1 MFVYVCGK
9 KLFKTRTSALKG
21 EGSEPRL
28 RGGITCV
35 ISQPLQLGGLGCDVF
50 SCFGIG
56 VGWCVGE
63 FEKVDGIGR
72 TGVGAK
78 NM

>member
-1 MFVYVCGK
+1 
-9 KLFKTRTSALKG
+9 
-21 EGSEPRL
+21 
-28 RGGITCV
+28 
-35 ISQPLQLGGLGCDVF
+35 VF